1 MMMNARRI
9 GVLVWLGLVAIPV
22 LSTARA
28 DVVWQNRIAQ
38 PASWN
43 QTSSVTAAQE
53 STFTFE
59 AINDPEDASSWFQA
73 FHLGSVQSFT
83 NIGIVLFPTLGDDG
97 TSGFESPGWD
107 FTTIDG
113 NPFNYSEVGT
123 LPILTVAAG
132 DATND
137 LYWRTHFL
145 GDREGQAF
153 ILTLFAS
160 DDSGNYQAAA
170 ALWDG
175 GSWDFLAPPALT
187 WEEFVE
193 LGGIAGESMPV
204 PGAAMLG
211 LLGLGLVGG
220 IRQRLR

>member
-1 MMMNARRI
+1 MMMNVKRI
-9 GVLVWLGLVAIPV
+9 GVLAWLGLVTIPV
-22 LSTARA
+22 LSTAQA
-28 DVVWQNRIAQ
+28 DVVWQNRISQ
-38 PASWN
+38 PPSSN
-43 QTSSVTAAQE
+43 QTTTIDAAQE

-59 AINDPEDASSWFQA
+59 AINDPEDASSWYQA
-73 FHLGSVQSFT
+73 FHFGSAQAFT
-83 NIGIVLFPTLGDDG
+83 NIGIVLMSTLGDDG
-97 TSGFESPGWD
+97 PSGFEAPGWD

-113 NPFNYSEVGT
+113 NPDSYSEVGT
-123 LPILTVAAG
+123 IPILTAATG
-132 DATND
+132 DLTND
-137 LYWRTHFL
+137 LYWRSHFL
-145 GDREGQAF
+145 GDKEGQSF

-175 GSWDFLAPPALT
+175 SSWDFLAPPAIT

-193 LGGIAGESMPV
+193 LGGISGVTMPL

-220 IRQRLR
+220 IRRRIR

>member
-1 MMMNARRI
+1 M
-9 GVLVWLGLVAIPV
+9 V
-22 LSTARA
+22 LS
-28 DVVWQNRIAQ
+28 
-38 PASWN
+38 
-43 QTSSVTAAQE
+43 
-53 STFTFE
+53 
-59 AINDPEDASSWFQA
+59 
-73 FHLGSVQSFT
+73 
-83 NIGIVLFPTLGDDG
+83 PTLGDDG
-97 TSGFESPGWD
+97 TSAFEVPGWD

-123 LPILTVAAG
+123 IPILTIATG

-145 GDREGQAF
+145 GDRNGQAF

-160 DDSGNYQAAA
+160 DDSGNNQAAA

-175 GSWDFLAPPALT
+175 LSWDFLAPPAIT

-193 LGGIAGESMPV
+193 LGGIAGEHLPV

-220 IRQRLR
+220 IRQCLR